1 MQFACTYNAVHAHEF
16 SSFLDAKDHV
26 ADQDLVIR
34 NGQLIVPEGPG
45 IGLSLNPEKLGKY
58 RLDK

>member
-1 MQFACTYNAVHAHEF
+1 MHAHEF

-26 ADQDLVIR
+26 ASQDLVIR

-45 IGLSLNPEKLGKY
+45 IGITLDRKKLNNY